1 MLINR
6 PNIGAKDGYYHNL
19 NLAFVVFRCCRQ
31 LAKSNQI
38 IFLICQRE
46 MLIIMMSYKMKNKK
60 KNNNNNNQELHNI
73 LRKLK
78 FKIPTIII

>member
-38 IFLICQRE
+38 IF
-46 MLIIMMSYKMKNKK
+46 
-60 KNNNNNNQELHNI
+60 
-73 LRKLK
+73 
-78 FKIPTIII
+78 